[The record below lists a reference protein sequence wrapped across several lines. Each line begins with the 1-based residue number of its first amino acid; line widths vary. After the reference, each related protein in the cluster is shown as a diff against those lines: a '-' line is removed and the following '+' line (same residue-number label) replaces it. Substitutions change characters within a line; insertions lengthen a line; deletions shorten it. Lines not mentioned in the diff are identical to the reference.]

1 MTPES
6 AILPHTLVT
15 EVCGRRAHAMRL
27 MDEATA
33 LIARGHELARQAD
46 EAAAAAHMGAVF
58 SHDDRQEHEA
68 YKRLFETFDADRSR
82 SVYRHATDARIWSR
96 LMDATGMSARMD
108 RTAKDQFRAS
118 LQGDVPEVTEENVEA
133 TFRALAGDAKLIF
146 QRGLARAFSTL
157 DRRFR
162 SHDVFKLR
170 SRIILTHVFDQFG
183 YWNWHGRQEETLADV
198 ERVFQV
204 LDGVDLEPSVV
215 RAIREDRRDV
225 PLPGQSVTETPYFRV
240 RCYANGN
247 AHLWFTRD
255 DLVTK
260 ANLVL
265 ADYYGEVLPD
275 AYTGNAPDRDVRSK
289 TGALSTDLAFYAT
302 PPAVAER
309 LVSTAGAWRGA
320 RVLEPSAGTGAVAR
334 AALSVGADVDVVEVH
349 PERAA
354 VLRGIRGLGRVVERN
369 FLEWPA
375 RRAYTHVLMNP
386 PFAGTH
392 WMEHVLHAFDFLEPL
407 GTLAAVLPA
416 TAEIAETSKH
426 EAFRAWAD
434 QHEARWHALPAESF
448 ASSGTRVSTCILTLR
463 GPR

>member
-1 MTPES
+1 MIDAGPPRGS
-6 AILPHTLVT
+6 GV
-15 EVCGRRAHAMRL
+15 RRDARERHPAAHPRDRGLRSPRHAMRL

-68 YKRLFETFDADRSR
+68 YKRPSRPSTPTASR

-118 LQGDVPEVTEENVEA
+118 LQGDVPEVTGENVEGDLPRPRWRREA
-133 TFRALAGDAKLIF
+133 HLPARA
-146 QRGLARAFSTL
+146 RARAFSTL

-309 LVSTAGAWRGA
+309 LVSTAGAWRA
-320 RVLEPSAGTGAVAR
+320 RASSSHPLAPGPSPAPRCRSAPTSTSSRSIRSVRPSSEASAVSAG
-334 AALSVGADVDVVEVH
+334 SSS
-349 PERAA
+349 
-354 VLRGIRGLGRVVERN
+354 
-369 FLEWPA
+369 
-375 RRAYTHVLMNP
+375 
-386 PFAGTH
+386 
-392 WMEHVLHAFDFLEPL
+392 
-407 GTLAAVLPA
+407 A
-416 TAEIAETSKH
+416 TS
-426 EAFRAWAD
+426 
-434 QHEARWHALPAESF
+434 
-448 ASSGTRVSTCILTLR
+448 SSGRRGAPTRTS
-463 GPR
+463 